1 MARRFL
7 AAKSTQSHVESMP
20 ISALRQLYLDEVGRR
35 SPSAQRL
42 AQLGRPGNQ
51 RNMGYVGVLIAL
63 DAMPSNLLADSGG
76 ADKVVESLLRDKGGR
91 AALEDGAARRIVS
104 IPLFF
109 EIGLCC

>member
-1 MARRFL
+1 MARCFL

-76 ADKVVESLLRDKGGR
+76 ADKVHRLGHRRVPHLDESG
-91 AALEDGAARRIVS
+91 
-104 IPLFF
+104 
-109 EIGLCC
+109 IG

>member
-1 MARRFL
+1 
-7 AAKSTQSHVESMP
+7 
-20 ISALRQLYLDEVGRR
+20 
-35 SPSAQRL
+35 
-42 AQLGRPGNQ
+42 
-51 RNMGYVGVLIAL
+51 MGYVGVLIAL

-91 AALEDGAARRIVS
+91 AALEDGADRRIVS